1 MAKKQR
7 GLKIVIVVLVVA
19 LAAVV
24 GLILWKQWEYGS
36 SAEFYSG
43 LRSMLPGAGEGL
55 C

>member
-1 MAKKQR
+1 MQKKQR

-19 LAAVV
+19 LVAVA

-36 SAEFYSG
+36 SADFYSG
-43 LRSMLPGAGEGL
+43 LRSALNGVGL